1 MFELKCTI
9 PLQKDLEIRV
19 MDFDLFSSDDGILA
33 VATDVEI

>member
-19 MDFDLFSSDDGILA
+19 MDFDLFSSDDGISVTL
-33 VATDVEI
+33 